1 MINAQLV
8 NEPPKKINLHSDR
21 LLMGSGPSKVH
32 PDVLKVSS
40 NGTIG
45 HLDPAMIAMMEEL
58 KDMHICFSNQ

>member
-8 NEPPKKINLHSDR
+8 NEPPKKDQFTSPDR

-45 HLDPAMIAMMEEL
+45 HLDPADQPAV
-58 KDMHICFSNQ
+58 Q